1 MIDLPL
7 LSLLL
12 IIFLFLL
19 CLALNIVI
27 LYNWKSCIPFIVVY
41 AGWMIVSHNKK
52 LVPPT
57 RPTLIEKDAG
67 EHNAKEDEPAEVHA
81 RVPVGGGQSH
91 REALPSR
98 AGRGYAILRPERARS
113 SIG

>member
-57 RPTLIEKDAG
+57 RPTLIEKLWIFG
-67 EHNAKEDEPAEVHA
+67 KCREYFPAQIILPPDKDQFSLDKSYIFLNYPHG
-81 RVPVGGGQSH
+81 RRPIDF
-91 REALPSR
+91 ALTF
-98 AGRGYAILRPERARS
+98 
-113 SIG
+113 